1 MAGIEVPYKSK
12 PLQDL
17 KSQSEIRDNSTYVWH
32 SCIMQTAEAMHMLR
46 RKKDAFC
53 GYSILFS
60 HFNSKIKL
68 E

>member
-1 MAGIEVPYKSK
+1 
-12 PLQDL
+12 
-17 KSQSEIRDNSTYVWH
+17 
-32 SCIMQTAEAMHMLR
+32 MLR